1 MEPLQ
6 NKNYNYK
13 ILHYSDLVEIE
24 NKNNIRLYGEHYHE
38 NLNNVLKYLDPLG
51 QGQTNRW
58 ELIDY
63 KKNPEGTMSCACG
76 HMIEHEH
83 YIYNKY
89 INCRLFV
96 GSVCYRKF
104 INDDTLHL
112 TAFKNKLK
120 GHTICACGCNRKI
133 RETTLEKYSDIKIKY
148 IESCLKKKFNKCS
161 TCKKYED
168 YNCICIQNMNETSEN
183 KTSENK
189 NDYESE
195 DRKNLSVLSTKER
208 ELCSLSEEEP
218 EEEIDLNLQEPFG
231 TPEDFKKL
239 NNYVEI
245 DHNDIK
251 TGDHFRYTVNVYRK
265 DHRKTVYGICFDRIE
280 GGTIMVK
287 GYKSKYDPYI
297 VNPEHHY
304 KKFRFYKRYN
314 DVSDKI

>member
-58 ELIDY
+58 EIIDY
-63 KKNPEGTMSCACG
+63 KKNPEGTRSCACG
-76 HMIEHEH
+76 HVIENEH

-133 RETTLEKYSDIKIKY
+133 RQTTLEKYSDMKIKY

-183 KTSENK
+183 KT
-189 NDYESE
+189 DYE
-195 DRKNLSVLSTKER
+195 
-208 ELCSLSEEEP
+208 SEEEP

-287 GYKSKYDPYI
+287 GYKSKYDPYV

-314 DVSDKI
+314 DVSNKI